1 MVAVQ
6 PGLQVPRRSDVA
18 VTGLI
23 GLGAT
28 TLLAAV
34 DPNQTGHY
42 PTCPLLA
49 LTGLYCPFCG
59 GMRVVHDLVHL
70 DLLGAL
76 ARNPLVVVMLPFV
89 VLAWLAWARSA
100 FTGRR
105 APVAPHWLLPAALVL
120 LAGFGILRNV
130 PGWSWL
136 SPA

>member
-59 GMRVVHDLVHL
+59 GMRAVHDLVHL

-105 APVAPHWLLPAALVL
+105 APVAPHWLLPAVLVL